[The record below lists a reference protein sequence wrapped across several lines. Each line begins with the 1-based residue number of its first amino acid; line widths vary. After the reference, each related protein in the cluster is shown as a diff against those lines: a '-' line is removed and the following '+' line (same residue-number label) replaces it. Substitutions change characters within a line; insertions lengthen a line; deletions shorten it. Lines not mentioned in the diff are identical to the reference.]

1 MGLVVTALV
10 VLVAVMAV
18 SVVAVGFHL
27 LREIHEF
34 ETLSARSVGHPEHLV
49 QDWPDDSA
57 GSAA

>member
-1 MGLVVTALV
+1 MTALV

-18 SVVAVGFHL
+18 SVVAVGFRL

-34 ETLSARSVGHPEHLV
+34 ETLSARSVGDPEHLV
-49 QDWPDDSA
+49 RDWPDDSA

>member
-1 MGLVVTALV
+1 MVTALV

-18 SVVAVGFHL
+18 SVVAVGFRL

-34 ETLSARSVGHPEHLV
+34 ETLSARSVGDPEHLV
-49 QDWPDDSA
+49 RDWPDDSA